1 MMTFN
6 LIVVELDY
14 SIFFCSY
21 FPFFFLQLLSICKN
35 NFFMY
40 VKAIKHKKQN
50 FLRNF
55 LVSKCFHIS
64 KLFLKG
70 ALNINVN
77 IFPLWSIWKLIK
89 RTFAWN
95 EFKPACSQG
104 TKLVKVRIRIFNIF
118 LTYRSKEI

>member
-1 MMTFN
+1 
-6 LIVVELDY
+6 
-14 SIFFCSY
+14 
-21 FPFFFLQLLSICKN
+21 
-35 NFFMY
+35 MY

-50 FLRNF
+50 FFRNF